1 MHNDQ
6 TETLTEKR
14 IPLITLVGQPN
25 SGKTTI
31 FNFLSGKNFKT
42 VNYPGSTVE
51 YYVSRILSKHAVDA
65 NILDS
70 PGIIS
75 LVPSSPDE
83 RLSVKALHSHPEYG
97 APDLVIVTVDS
108 SQLSRHLLLVKQLQD
123 SGFNVVVALTMIDIL
138 HRKGFDISETKLSQL
153 LGCKVVR
160 INGKTGE
167 GIDSLLTAVKES
179 ISSEQTERRLIE
191 TRIPNSKRKEK
202 LLESF
207 KEIES
212 IENEVLFTLKSV
224 KDESRSSLA
233 SINEQLVV
241 LGNNVRNRPDENTLR
256 LDKILLHKFWGLA
269 VFALIMSVTFTLIF
283 WLAAPLMDLVNDGFS
298 IASEFAF
305 ELLGDTWY
313 GNLVSNGI
321 ISGVGS
327 VMVFLPQILIL
338 FLVLGLLEDSGY
350 LARGAMLVDRPL
362 SSIGLNG
369 KSFVPMLS
377 GFACAIPAIMAT
389 RTIKNKRERFL
400 TIFIVP
406 LMSCSAR
413 LPVYAL
419 LTAFLFPPED
429 TLLAGIAMTAIYL
442 FSIASSLVIASIAN
456 RISKSI
462 SKLNDPSSF
471 ILELP
476 AYRKPKISVVGVN
489 SFNNAMQYVK
499 KAGPVILYLSVI
511 LWVLTYFP
519 NHTPQ
524 IDANGR
530 SEEEIVELTN
540 SERIAT
546 SYASYMGK
554 FLEPVL
560 EPIGMDWRVGVS
572 LVATL
577 AAREVFVSS
586 LALMF
591 KVTEAGDDI
600 QNSLLDAM
608 RNAKIDGTDRS
619 LFTTATSIGL
629 IVFFVFA
636 LQCIST
642 IAIVRKETGSWKIPA
657 LQLIAFTGLAYMLT
671 YITVNGLR
679 FIGVN

>member
-577 AAREVFVSS
+577 AARESE
-586 LALMF
+586 M
-591 KVTEAGDDI
+591 T
-600 QNSLLDAM
+600 AM
-608 RNAKIDGTDRS
+608 RPGELLPRGKS
-619 LFTTATSIGL
+619 L
-629 IVFFVFA
+629 
-636 LQCIST
+636 
-642 IAIVRKETGSWKIPA
+642 
-657 LQLIAFTGLAYMLT
+657 
-671 YITVNGLR
+671 
-679 FIGVN
+679 